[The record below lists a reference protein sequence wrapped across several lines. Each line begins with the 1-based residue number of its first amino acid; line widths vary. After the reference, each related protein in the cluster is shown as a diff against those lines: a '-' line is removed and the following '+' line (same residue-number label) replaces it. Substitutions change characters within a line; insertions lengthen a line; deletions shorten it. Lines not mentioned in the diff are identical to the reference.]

1 MKRWTLYEEEWIHLG
16 KFTEFTGRFFKEAR
30 WRNLD
35 GKELLKQCYE
45 LGYRSLPLV
54 SLTGFI
60 MGWVLTLQ
68 SRPAMAKFGA
78 ESWIP
83 NMVGLSLVREIAP
96 VITAL
101 ICAGRISSGIG
112 AELGSMRVTE
122 QIDAMEV
129 GAIQPYSYLVTTR
142 TIATTLML
150 PILVIYADGIG
161 LLGGFLGINHHN
173 EITLQHYF
181 RQVFDAL
188 AFSDVIPAV
197 IKTFFFGFFIGMV
210 GCFKGFHASSGTE
223 SVGKAANQA
232 VVAASLSIFLI
243 DLIAVQ
249 LTDLL

>member
-1 MKRWTLYEEEWIHLG
+1 MKKWPFYEEETIQLG
-16 KFTEFTGRFFKEAR
+16 QFTEFTGRFFKEIA
-30 WRNLD
+30 WRTIERQ
-35 GKELLKQCYE
+35 ELFKQCYE
-45 LGYRSLPLV
+45 FGYRSLPLV

-101 ICAGRISSGIG
+101 ICAGRIASGIG

-129 GAIQPYSYLVTTR
+129 GAIQPYRFLVVNR
-142 TIATTLML
+142 TLATTLML

-161 LLGGFLGINHHN
+161 LLGGYLGINHHN
-173 EITLQHYF
+173 EITLRHYF
-181 RQVFDAL
+181 QQVFDAL
-188 AFSDVIPAV
+188 AFSDIIPAV
-197 IKTFFFGFFIGMV
+197 LKTFFFGFFIGMV
-210 GCFKGFHASSGTE
+210 GCFKGFHANSGTE

-232 VVAASLSIFLI
+232 VVAASISIFLI